1 MVKFNTLLNLRLKQK
16 KSNTPKMTALVEKA
30 KSGNLSSFSGVFKV
44 TPPTEEEKQKI
55 KKILTSFKTNE
66 IISIEKDLEDLS
78 ILSSEVKA
86 ITNQAVILHGERIKR
101 AQNILKS
108 YQDGAFTAFLL
119 ETYGNRQTPY
129 NFLQYFEFYQSMP
142 QDLHK
147 QIDNMPRQAIYALA
161 SRTGDSDVK
170 KELVK
175 NYQGETKN
183 ELLSAIRDKFP
194 IDEKDNRISNP
205 TIKVIKL
212 LRKINDLSNHNHFK
226 LSDSQK
232 KEIQKLLNSFL
243 KNF

>member
-101 AQNILKS
+101 AQNILKN

-142 QDLHK
+142 QNLHK

-161 SRTGDSDVK
+161 SRTGDNDVK
-170 KELVK
+170 KELVE

-183 ELLSAIRDKFP
+183 ELLSLIREKFP
-194 IDEKDNRISNP
+194 IDEKDNRLTNP
-205 TIKVIKL
+205 TIQIIKL
-212 LRKINDLSNHNHFK
+212 LKMINDLCKVNNFNPT
-226 LSDSQK
+226 DSQRK
-232 KEIQKLLNSFL
+232 QIRKLLDCFL
-243 KNF
+243 NNC

>member
-66 IISIEKDLEDLS
+66 IQNIEKDLEDLS

-101 AQNILKS
+101 AQNILKN

-129 NFLQYFEFYQSMP
+129 NFLQYFEFHKSMP
-142 QDLHK
+142 QNLHK

-161 SRTGDSDVK
+161 SRTGNNDVK
-170 KELVK
+170 KELVE

-183 ELLSAIRDKFP
+183 ELLSAIREKFP

-205 TIKVIKL
+205 TIQVIKL
-212 LRKINDLSNHNHFK
+212 LRKINDLSNQDHFK
-226 LSDSQK
+226 PSDSQK
-232 KEIQKLLNSFL
+232 KQIQTLLNSFL
-243 KNF
+243 KSF